1 MTNNIYEKN
10 VTQIKNLNPYLY
22 NEISRLELKT
32 VKCITTKNHS
42 KNVIKTVSGIDFI
55 VHSQYNP
62 QFQAQFIAEN
72 VFADNPDIIFLFG
85 LGLGYELKEMIK
97 LNKNV
102 RYFIIEPDEEIFKI
116 LLQSSDI
123 KFLFDNINVHFILGK
138 KADDIGS
145 FYENVIGCEK
155 SVKAKFIILPS
166 YKNIYRDL
174 IHNVFLNIREKINNV
189 KVNITTL
196 TVSHRQWFQNYI
208 GNLKYLNSMCP
219 VTNLKENFKEKPV
232 IIVSAG
238 PSLNHNIETL
248 KKLQGKV
255 LIAAAGSGISVLES
269 NGIKADIMC
278 LIDGWEAES
287 KLIENVEINKNTS
300 LFYSSMLY
308 YKINDKLPGAK
319 FLLNVNQMDK
329 KIYDTVGEI
338 PFNLFSGPS
347 VANSLAYNLSGLGCN
362 PIIFLGQDLCYSS
375 GKNYAKGA
383 VYEKDMSREL
393 NTQNYIKLRNKNNED
408 VYTTSPFLAM
418 KSSMEFCIKVHP
430 NIEYLNGTK
439 DGLCIEGTKDID
451 FNEYADKNFTD
462 KYDMNLE
469 KIYYKFI
476 NNKKNIKN
484 LQHITENLE
493 NENLELIR
501 LCKNAIEY
509 IESETN
515 KEKNRKYIKNIYEQL
530 DKISLYK
537 EILNPNLTNLDY
549 IYKNK
554 SYIEK
559 NKQKLEYILDK
570 CFIMDNAFTYIVKGG
585 KQVGK

>member
-1 MTNNIYEKN
+1 MTKTLYEKN
-10 VTQIKNLNPYLY
+10 MKFIKKLNPYLY
-22 NEISRLELKT
+22 SEIEDIELRT
-32 VKCITTKNHS
+32 VKKIIAKNHYNNIV
-42 KNVIKTVSGIDFI
+42 KNVNDNGFI
-55 VHSQYNP
+55 IHSQYNP
-62 QFQAQFIAEN
+62 QYQAQFIAKN
-72 VFADNPDIIFLFG
+72 AVNDNPDIIFLFG

-102 RYFIIEPDEEIFKI
+102 RYFIVESDEEIFKI

-123 KFLFDNINVHFILGK
+123 KFLFKNMNIHFILGK
-138 KADDIGS
+138 KAEDIGN
-145 FYENVIGCEK
+145 FYEKVIGCEK
-155 SVKAKFIILPS
+155 SVKVKFVILPS
-166 YKNIYRDL
+166 YKNIYKDL
-174 IHNVFLNIREKINNV
+174 IHKVFLNIKEKINNV
-189 KVNITTL
+189 KVNIATL

-208 GNLKYLNSMCP
+208 GNLKYLDSMCP
-219 VTNLKENFKEKPV
+219 VTKLKENFKGKPA
-232 IIVSAG
+232 ILVSAG

-255 LIAAAGSGISVLES
+255 LIAAAGSGISVLEY

-278 LIDGWEAES
+278 LIDGWQGES
-287 KLIENVEINKNTS
+287 KLIENIEINKNTV

-308 YKINDKLPGAK
+308 YKIIDKLPESK

-338 PFNLFSGPS
+338 PFDMFSGPS
-347 VANSLAYNLSGLGCN
+347 VANLLSYNLSELGCN

-375 GKNYAKGA
+375 GKNYAQGA
-383 VYEKDMSREL
+383 VYEKDMSEEL

-418 KSSMEFCIKVHP
+418 KSSMEFCIKVHT
-430 NIEYLNGTK
+430 NIQYLNGTK
-439 DGLCIEGTKDID
+439 DGLYIEGTKDID
-451 FNEYADKNFTD
+451 FNEYAQKNFTN
-462 KYDMNLE
+462 KYDINLE
-469 KIYYKFI
+469 EIYYKFI
-476 NNKKNIKN
+476 NNESNIKN
-484 LQHITENLE
+484 LQHIRENLE

-501 LCKNAIEY
+501 LCKNAINY

-515 KEKNRKYIKNIYEQL
+515 KEKNRKYIINIYEQL

-537 EILNPNLTNLDY
+537 EIMDPNLTNLDY

-570 CFIMDNAFTYIVKGG
+570 CLIMDNAFTYIVKGG
-585 KQVGK
+585 K